1 MKGNISLYYLYN
13 FIGKVH
19 FTSLTIKENIFEGN
33 NQREIRF
40 RNVHDG
46 LVQSSLK
53 VIFHLDKAFT
63 FWAWPDRVL
72 MSSGCRLTHS
82 YK

>member
-1 MKGNISLYYLYN
+1 MRSP
-13 FIGKVH
+13 
-19 FTSLTIKENIFEGN
+19 LTIKENIFEGN
-33 NQREIRF
+33 NKREIRF

-82 YK
+82 